1 MSACCISNELLKL
14 KSYIK
19 KQSAYG
25 GPLICPGN
33 DHSTFLVGIAA
44 NVKRSCTLF
53 KKAGIFTNIG
63 PYRDWIERMW
73 IEKEYI
79 KSRKTNGSSAAFQII
94 WIPFSV
100 TMLNYHIL
108 F

>member
-1 MSACCISNELLKL
+1 M
-14 KSYIK
+14 
-19 KQSAYG
+19 
-25 GPLICPGN
+25 
-33 DHSTFLVGIAA
+33 
-44 NVKRSCTLF
+44 F

-79 KSRKTNGSSAAFQII
+79 TSRKTNGSIVAFQNI

-100 TMLNYHIL
+100 TMLYYHIQ